1 MLIDDNREAK
11 FIYDAWKNPKTLALI
26 SKIAGVEL
34 VPIIDYEI
42 GHINISRPGNKQ
54 EHNEKELI
62 AEDDNK
68 AVVDWHRDSYPF
80 VCVLMMSDTTG
91 MQGGE
96 TALRTGTGEI
106 MKVRGPEM
114 VRFYS
119 YMTQTV
125 FLTNSRDVQLCCKA
139 VTSNIKLFVHSED
152 RNVSQW

>member
-1 MLIDDNREAK
+1 MNTATLQTLPLSSFEAMLPSKQNSDPSLVTCKEEYLTVYREAK
-11 FIYDAWKNPKTLALI
+11 FVYDAWKNPKTLDII

-42 GHINISRPGNKQ
+42 GHVNISVPGKKQ
-54 EHNEKELI
+54 EYSKDKMI
-62 AEDDNK
+62 ADDDNK

-80 VCVLMMSDTTG
+80 VCVLMMSDTAG

-114 VRFYS
+114 VGTYS
-119 YMTQTV
+119 
-125 FLTNSRDVQLCCKA
+125 FP
-139 VTSNIKLFVHSED
+139 I
-152 RNVSQW
+152 